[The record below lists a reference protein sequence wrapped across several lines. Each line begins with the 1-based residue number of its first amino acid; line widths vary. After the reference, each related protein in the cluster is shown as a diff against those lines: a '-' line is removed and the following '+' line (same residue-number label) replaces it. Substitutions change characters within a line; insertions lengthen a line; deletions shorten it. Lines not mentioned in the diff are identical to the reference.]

1 MLYNY
6 FKIAFRNISKSPVFS
21 FINIAGLSL
30 GIMSF
35 LLILQYVSFEK
46 SVNTFHKNSESI
58 HRILFEGK
66 DDYIY
71 DYSAPIIG
79 PIVKQNFGEVF
90 NYCRVADQSFVSGVA
105 KISENGEEKLFN
117 ETKVAY
123 TDGNFF
129 ELFSFPIEKG
139 NLAQLQ
145 ESNTVAISTSIEKK
159 YFNEA
164 SAIGK
169 TISFNNE
176 FGDNLYRV
184 VAVFQDFPINSDL
197 QYDLV
202 LSIQTLGNP
211 SVIENSSWASLD
223 GTSSFLTTYLLLNE
237 TINPSELEGKMNT
250 LKKQLDPESEE
261 KILLQPLKYMHLAS
275 SLGDKQVHTGNLGFI
290 YLLSGIAILILVIA
304 WFNYINLSTAAALT
318 RAKEVGLRK
327 VVGAN
332 KAQLITQFLGE
343 SLLLNFV
350 GLVVA
355 LGLVNILQFVFNDL
369 IGKSLNLSILIT
381 SQVGLWGSIL
391 FFFGSVASGAYTA
404 FVLASFQPAQIL
416 KGVFSKSSRGLALR
430 KVLVVFQFS
439 ISVLLITATVIMNKQ
454 ISFMINE
461 NLGMNIDQL
470 MVISPSRNGID
481 STLTYRRESFK
492 NSLAQADF
500 VATYSGSANVPS
512 NGFNYSTNGITQ
524 LNPQPGDEKKGYS
537 IIYVDNLFFPTYEID
552 FVAGRNFSVT
562 DGSTSNGKIDK
573 VILNERAIAQLGI
586 PTAEAAVGKK
596 LMWNDA
602 EIEVLAVVKDYHH
615 QSLKQAIEPIVFV
628 PQASGSF
635 FTVRLKTQNLQEHIA
650 YLNKAY
656 SEYFPGNSFDY
667 FFVEDNFNKQYQT
680 EEQNRKIFTTASG
693 LAIFISCL
701 GLFGLA
707 TFTVQQRAKE
717 IGIRK
722 VMGATVNQLTSQL
735 SKDFLFLVVTAIV
748 VATPIAWWTMKQ
760 WLEQFAYRT
769 EITASVFILGGG
781 LVSLI
786 ALLTISAQT
795 IRAAKANP
803 VDSLRSE

>member
-6 FKIAFRNISKSPVFS
+6 FKIAFRNLSKSPVLS

-46 SVNTFHKNSESI
+46 SVNTFHKNSESLY
-58 HRILFEGK
+58 RILFEGN
-66 DDYIY
+66 DNYVY

-79 PIVKQNFGEVF
+79 PIIKQNFGEVSGF
-90 NYCRVADQSFVSGVA
+90 CRVADQPFVSGLA
-105 KISENGEEKLFN
+105 TITEANEEKSFN
-117 ETKVAY
+117 ESKVAY
-123 TDGNFF
+123 VDGNFF
-129 ELFSFPIEKG
+129 ELFSFPIQGG
-139 NLAQLQ
+139 NAIELQ
-145 ESNTVAISTSIEKK
+145 EPNTVAISASLEKK
-159 YFNEA
+159 YFNQG
-164 SAIGK
+164 SALGK

-176 FGDNLYRV
+176 FGTNLYRI
-184 VAVFQDFPINSDL
+184 VAVFQDFPVNSDL
-197 QYDLV
+197 QYNLV
-202 LSIQTLGNP
+202 LSLQTLANP
-211 SVIENSSWASLD
+211 SVIKNSGWASLE
-223 GTSSFLTTYLLLNE
+223 GTSSFLTTYLFLNE
-237 TINPSELEGKMNT
+237 TTIPLELEGKIND
-250 LKKQLDPESEE
+250 LKKQLDPEGEE
-261 KILLQPLKYMHLAS
+261 KIVLQPLKYMHLAS
-275 SLGDKQVHTGNLGFI
+275 SLSDKQIHTGNLGFV

-332 KAQLITQFLGE
+332 KLQLVAQFLGE
-343 SLLLNFV
+343 SLLLNFI
-350 GLVVA
+350 GLALA
-355 LGLVNILQFVFNDL
+355 LGLVNILQFIFNNL
-369 IGKSLNLSILIT
+369 IGKNLDLTLLLT

-391 FFFGSVASGAYTA
+391 FLFGSVASGAYTA

-500 VATYSGSANVPS
+500 VEAYSGSANVPS
-512 NGFNYSTNGITQ
+512 NGFNYSTYGITQ
-524 LNPQPGDEKKGYS
+524 LNPQPGDDKKSYS

-552 FVAGRNFSVT
+552 FVAGNNFT
-562 DGSTSNGKIDK
+562 DSDGNAGGKIDK
-573 VILNERAIAQLGI
+573 VIINERAVAELGI
-586 PTAEAAVGKK
+586 PDAETAVGKK
-596 LMWNDA
+596 LKWNDA

-615 QSLKQAIEPIVFV
+615 QSLKQAIEPVVFV

-635 FTVRLKTQNLQEHIA
+635 FTVRLKTDNLQEHIA
-650 YLNKAY
+650 YLKKAY
-656 SEYFPGNSFDY
+656 AEYFPGNPFDY

-707 TFTVQQRAKE
+707 MFTVQQRAKE

-722 VMGATVNQLTSQL
+722 VMGASVVQLTSLL
-735 SKDFLFLVVTAIV
+735 SKDFLLLVIVAIV
-748 VATPIAWWTMKQ
+748 VATPIVWWAMQQ

-769 EITASVFILGGG
+769 EITTSVFITAGGIAI
-781 LVSLI
+781 LI
-786 ALLTISAQT
+786 AIITISTQT